1 MLYYTLANNQIVTYF
16 PAICKIYTGV
26 EKIKKFLRRLLFLVI
41 CVAVLMGIVGMMINN
56 HVVNEEKDKIA
67 YTINENKDTFLN
79 TEINKMKDFG
89 ADCIMILGAGI
100 KDDETP
106 TPMLKDRL
114 DTGIMLYQAGA
125 ASKIL
130 LTGDNGSKEHNEI
143 HVMLNYVKAAG
154 VPEEDIFC
162 DHAGFSTYDSMY
174 RAKKIFQV
182 SNLIVVTQTYHQ
194 YRSLYIGEKLG
205 LHVMGIA
212 SDQMKYA
219 GQPVRE

>member
-1 MLYYTLANNQIVTYF
+1 M
-16 PAICKIYTGV
+16 YTGV
-26 EKIKKFLRRLLFLVI
+26 EEIKKFLGRLLFLI
-41 CVAVLMGIVGMMINN
+41 IFLAVLMGIVGMMINN

-67 YTINENKDTFLN
+67 YAINENKDSFLN

-114 DTGIMLYQAGA
+114 DTGIMLYQAGV

-143 HVMLNYVKAAG
+143 HVMLNYVKDAG

-219 GQPVRE
+219 GQPAREVR